1 MPLIG
6 RSGQAIGCFPLTG
19 STLPNENYVFSGF
32 WRIRLPTSSSISKSH
47 ALPQS
52 AERMRRAISV
62 EAVVTVFFNV
72 QGRVNAANDTFL
84 RTSRYSREELEQE
97 EMRA

>member
-1 MPLIG
+1 MLSAHWFDLTEPELRFLGLLARQAADLIEY
-6 RSGQAIGCFPLTG
+6 QQIACI
-19 STLPNENYVFSGF
+19 
-32 WRIRLPTSSSISKSH
+32 
-47 ALPQS
+47 AQS